1 MPDNTMTLISSY
13 TVTGSATSNFS
24 FTSIPSTYSDLCIKL
39 SGRHTTAGGEDTP
52 FVRFNNDSGS
62 NYYFVFGSGRGGV
75 PTVSGAVPTSAFWC
89 GTIPGAGDTSGSFS
103 NIDIYLPNYA
113 STTLKKSVR
122 AESIVSGM
130 VGSLYQRTF
139 GGYWNATA
147 AAISTVT
154 IGIVSAGY
162 NYDLGTTAHLYGI
175 KNS

>member
-1 MPDNTMTLISSY
+1 MPDTMTLIASY
-13 TVTGSATSNFS
+13 TVTSAQSTID
-24 FTSIPSTYSDLCIKL
+24 FTSIAGTYSDLCIKL

-75 PTVSGAVPTSAFWC
+75 PVVSGAVPTSAFWC

-103 NIDIYLPNYA
+103 NIEIYVPNYT
-113 STTLKKSVR
+113 STTLKKAIR
-122 AESIVSGM
+122 FEGMTSGM
-130 VGSLYQRTF
+130 TGSMYQRTG

-147 AAISTVT
+147 AAINRVT
-154 IGIVSAGY
+154 LGIVSGY
-162 NYDLGTTAHLYGI
+162 NFAAGTTAYIYGI